1 MDLDPQ
7 ENRNVRARYV
17 VMGVSG
23 SGKSEI
29 GRRLAKR
36 LGIAYIEGDDYHS
49 PESIAK
55 MEAGIPLDDADRH
68 AWLLVLQSL
77 IGSAAQRNEGVVLTC
92 SALKRRYRDMLRSGD
107 VSLVF
112 VHLDGDPA
120 LIAERMK
127 RRTGHFMPEALLD
140 SQLRDFE
147 PLAPDER
154 SVRVDIAADPD
165 EIVERIFRQIAVD

>member
-1 MDLDPQ
+1 MNPTAQ
-7 ENRNVRARYV
+7 NGSSTFGRYV

-55 MEAGIPLDDADRH
+55 MEAGVPLNDADRH
-68 AWLLVLQSL
+68 EWLLVLQSL
-77 IGSAAQRNEGVVLTC
+77 IGNAAQRNEGVVLTC
-92 SALKRRYRDMLRSGD
+92 SALKRRYRDVLRAGD
-107 VSLVF
+107 ASLVF
-112 VHLDGDPA
+112 VHLHGDPV
-120 LIAERMK
+120 LIASRMK
-127 RRTGHFMPEALLD
+127 RRTGHFMPEALLE
-140 SQLRDFE
+140 SQLRDLE

-154 SVRVDIAADPD
+154 AVRVDIAAEPD
-165 EIVERIFRQIAVD
+165 EIVDLIVRQIATH

>member
-1 MDLDPQ
+1 MDLNPQ
-7 ENRNVRARYV
+7 KSSNARGRYV

-55 MEAGIPLDDADRH
+55 MEAGIPLNDADRH
-68 AWLLVLQSL
+68 EWLLVLQSL
-77 IGSAAQRNEGVVLTC
+77 IGRAVQRNEGVVLTC
-92 SALKRRYRDMLRSGD
+92 SALKRRYRDMLRAGD
-107 VSLVF
+107 ASLVF
-112 VHLDGDPA
+112 VHLHGDPA

-127 RRTGHFMPEALLD
+127 RRTGHFMPEALLE
-140 SQLRDFE
+140 SQLRDLE

-154 SVRVDIAADPD
+154 SVRVDIASDPD
-165 EIVERIFRQIAVD
+165 EIVERIFRQIAAD